1 MHFITKN
8 MEAFAVKNINAN
20 QVRNIQNIQ
29 IQSCGKCKNICN
41 SLVTITRVMKTA
53 QRIHCCNTYATFTEK
68 YLHISGSLLFFV
80 LLLRLISNL
89 LISDERS
96 LGEKTESLN

>member
-1 MHFITKN
+1 MMFDKSNENHTKYP
-8 MEAFAVKNINAN
+8 
-20 QVRNIQNIQ
+20 
-29 IQSCGKCKNICN
+29 
-41 SLVTITRVMKTA
+41 LLTY
-53 QRIHCCNTYATFTEK
+53 IHASFTEK

-96 LGEKTESLN
+96 LGEKTESLD